1 MQQVGKLGP
10 YRVLR
15 DGWRGGTMSFVR
27 QLNDYRLT
35 PAEILYHLP
44 DHPALLQA
52 YIWQAYDLAPRYPEL
67 RRFLDFWHQNLAGTL
82 HSAQVAYLPII
93 KPIEP
98 LIAAISPQLHISRT
112 APASLIEWSRQ
123 RVCT

>member
-15 DGWRGGTMSFVR
+15 DGWSGGTMSFVR

-35 PAEILYHLP
+35 TAELLYHLP

-52 YIWQAYDLAPRYPEL
+52 YIWQDYDLAPRCPEM
-67 RRFLDFWHQNLAGTL
+67 RRLLDSWHTNLNVHL
-82 HSAQVAYLPII
+82 HSMQVPNIPII

-98 LIAAISPQLHISRT
+98 DYAHRPKTLHKIHT
-112 APASLIEWSRQ
+112 GHA
-123 RVCT
+123 

>member
-35 PAEILYHLP
+35 TAEILYQLP

-52 YIWQAYDLAPRYPEL
+52 YIWQDYDPAPRYPEL
-67 RRFLDFWHQNLAGTL
+67 RRFRAFWQKNLDGPL
-82 HSAQVAYLPII
+82 HPAQGANIPII
-93 KPIEP
+93 KPIATP
-98 LIAAISPQLHISRT
+98 SPAGRLTPQ
-112 APASLIEWSRQ
+112 
-123 RVCT
+123 